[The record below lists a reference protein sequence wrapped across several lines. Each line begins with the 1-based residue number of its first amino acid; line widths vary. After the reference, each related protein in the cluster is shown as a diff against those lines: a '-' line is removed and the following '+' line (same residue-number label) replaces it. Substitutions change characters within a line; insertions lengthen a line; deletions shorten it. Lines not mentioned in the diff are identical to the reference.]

1 MSTPALPCSNPAA
14 ALAATNSQSL
24 TQMRILLVAPEALAR
39 KRLTAYLKDM
49 PGAEAVAVA
58 LSEAAVD
65 AYREQPFDLVFIAVS
80 AADRAGLDAGKRI
93 AELAALRN
101 DWLYLTFLTDV
112 AIHPDDLD
120 IVTEGVCDLLK
131 TPLLPSALAA
141 RVKAVRELVSA
152 RRYADASA
160 RQLKALWAQSS
171 DGMAL
176 LGPRGEILDA
186 NRAAEW
192 VLGFEPGKLVGRN
205 ISEFVVP
212 GSPVPD
218 EVLGAVGCPTLPPQL
233 RQVSAIRGDGS
244 SCLVDLAMNQVFL
257 PKEGPCLALSI
268 SDVSA
273 RAAYDTEMQY
283 VETHDSLTK
292 LPNRSLMQD
301 RLNQALALAKRH
313 QRNMALLFIDID
325 GFKLVNDTY
334 GHTAGDKV
342 LQELAQ
348 RFKSL
353 VRTSDTVCRQGG
365 DEFMVVLSEIAGE
378 ANAAEVAQR
387 FVAMASAPVHDGL
400 NTYQV
405 GASIGIA
412 TYPAAGEDAET
423 LMRHADMAMYHVK
436 STGKG
441 AALSFS
447 LAMREEA
454 TRRVQL
460 ENQLHDALRNNE
472 FELFYQPQIDF
483 QTGALEGVE
492 ALIRW
497 RRNGKMIFPDQFIP
511 IAEATGLILPIGE
524 WVASEAGRQSAYWRK
539 HFGWAPVISVNIT
552 ADGFNDRLVCHLKS
566 VLEVNKLP
574 PMALALELTESML
587 ATDIEDTVR
596 SMNQLRDEGVAIAVD
611 DFGTGYSAMSYLRR
625 YPLTALKIDKAF
637 IAKFGDQRD
646 AAIVQAILTI
656 AKSLKLKT
664 VAEGV
669 ETKEQLEWLRQM
681 GCDVWQGYF
690 ASPPRPPKEIEAM
703 YPDAF
708 RAVA

>member
-1 MSTPALPCSNPAA
+1 MLSSDSVVVLTPDDNAA
-14 ALAATNSQSL
+14 PKP
-24 TQMRILLVAPEALAR
+24 MRILV
-39 KRLTAYLKDM
+39 
-49 PGAEAVAVA
+49 AEAEGIARQLMLAQLNDTSGVEVVAVA
-58 LSEAAVD
+58 SGEAAVE
-65 AYREQPFDLVFIAVS
+65 AYRQQPFDLIFMTVGL
-80 AADRAGLDAGKRI
+80 AGLPGLEAGKRI
-93 AELAALRN
+93 ASLAAWRG
-101 DWLYLTFLTDV
+101 DWLYLTFLTADAV
-112 AIHPDDLD
+112 HPDDLA
-120 IVTEGVCDLLK
+120 IVTQGVCDLIK
-131 TPLLPSALAA
+131 TPVRLPTLAA
-141 RVKAVRELVSA
+141 RVKTVRELIAAREYAAESEQRLKSLMAQTSA
-152 RRYADASA
+152 
-160 RQLKALWAQSS
+160 
-171 DGMAL
+171 GMAL
-176 LGPRGEILDA
+176 LGTQGQILDA

-192 VLGFEPGKLVGRN
+192 VLGFEPGMLVGHN
-205 ISEFVVP
+205 ISEFV
-212 GSPVPD
+212 SPDRRTAP
-218 EVLGAVGCPTLPPQL
+218 AANSVGCPTVPPQL
-233 RQVSAIRGDGS
+233 RQVPALRRDGS
-244 SCLVDLAMNQVFL
+244 ACLVDLTMNQVFL
-257 PKEGPCLALSI
+257 PKDGPCIALSI
-268 SDVSA
+268 NDVSE
-273 RAAYDTEMQY
+273 RAAFDNEVQY
-283 VETHDSLTK
+283 LETHDSLTQ
-292 LPNRSLMQD
+292 LPNRRLMQD
-301 RLNQALALAKRH
+301 RLIQALALAKRH
-313 QRNMALLFIDID
+313 RRHLALLFIDID
-325 GFKLVNDTY
+325 GFKMVNDTY
-334 GHTAGDKV
+334 GHAAGDKV
-342 LQELAQ
+342 LLELAH

-353 VRTSDTVCRQGG
+353 VREGDTVCRQGG
-365 DEFMVVLSEIAGE
+365 DEFVVVLAEIAGE
-378 ANAAEVAQR
+378 QDAAEVAQR
-387 FVAMASAPVHDGL
+387 FLDMANRPIRDGSRV
-400 NTYQV
+400 YQV

-423 LMRHADMAMYHVK
+423 LMRHADMAMYHIK
-436 STGKG
+436 DTGKG

-447 LAMREEA
+447 SAMSEEA
-454 TRRVQL
+454 TRRIQM

-511 IAEATGLILPIGE
+511 VAEASGLILPIGE

-552 ADGFNDRLVCHLKS
+552 ADGFNDRLVAHLKE
-566 VLEVNKLP
+566 VLEANQLP

-596 SMNQLRDEGVAIAVD
+596 SMNQLRDKGVAIAVD

-656 AKSLKLKT
+656 AKSLNLKT

-708 RAVA
+708 RPVGGA